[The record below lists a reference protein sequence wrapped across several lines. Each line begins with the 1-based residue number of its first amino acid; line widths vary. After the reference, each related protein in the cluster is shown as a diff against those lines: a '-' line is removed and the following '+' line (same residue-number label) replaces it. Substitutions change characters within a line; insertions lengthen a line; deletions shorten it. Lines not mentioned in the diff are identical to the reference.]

1 MRYIGLW
8 TSGFIA
14 IGLFILLI
22 IGLIGAIQGEEKKIP
37 LFGDIFQDWF
47 KGIA

>member
-1 MRYIGLW
+1 M
-8 TSGFIA
+8 
-14 IGLFILLI
+14 LFIFTI
-22 IGLIGAIQGEEKKIP
+22 IGIVGAIQGEQKKIP